1 MHRFSQLHYLPLPP
15 LFFLLLVGAFFILVF
30 LIEIRVL
37 RYAYMSLGISSRM
50 AFLLLFGSLIGSYI
64 NIPIAQLPPEHM
76 VTDRTIDYFG
86 MQYNVPVV
94 TDWPGTVI
102 AINVGGAVIPI
113 LLSLYLVI
121 RSRLWIESIVATAC
135 VTVIIHLLA
144 RPVPGVGIA
153 IPTLVPPIATVI
165 VACLVSFRNA
175 APLAYI
181 SGSLGTLLGADILN
195 LSKVQG
201 LGAPIA
207 SIGGAG
213 TFDGIFVTGIL
224 ALLLATLIGGPA
236 HPAAARRTA

>member
-1 MHRFSQLHYLPLPP
+1 MHRFSQLHYLPLPL
-15 LFFLLLVGAFFILVF
+15 LFFALLVGAFLILVF
-30 LIEIRVL
+30 LIEIGVL
-37 RYAYMSLGISSRM
+37 RYAYLSLGVSSRM
-50 AFLLLFGSLIGSYI
+50 AFLLLLGSLIGSYV
-64 NIPIAQLPPEHM
+64 NIPILQLPPEHIM
-76 VTDRTIDYFG
+76 TGRTIYYYG
-86 MQYNVPVV
+86 MQYNVPFVA
-94 TDWPGTVI
+94 DWPGTVI

-113 LLSLYLVI
+113 LLSLYLVV
-121 RSRLWIESIVATAC
+121 RNQLWIPAIITTAC
-135 VTVIIHLLA
+135 VTLIIHLLA

-153 IPTLVPPIATVI
+153 IPTLVPAIATVI

-175 APLAYI
+175 APLAYVG
-181 SGSLGTLLGADILN
+181 GSLGTLLGADILN

-236 HPAAARRTA
+236 QSAARRRTA